1 MALVVIRNKRNGITI
16 DLGGEQVF
24 SADPDGDIV
33 AEIGSTSSTV
43 SIKDAR
49 TGRYYTKNLD
59 YASYRINSSE
69 TDKGNGSAAGTSGVN
84 VVSNLNAVL
93 SQQTKLSSIDEVD
106 YQNTLATGQFLKYV
120 STAQGNRWSNETLGP
135 EYTDNMASADLTV
148 SSARDHTLSA
158 QLLFSLA
165 QGGEFKVENASD
177 ADRFKIVGNGVQIN
191 GLTYPGA
198 DGADGEILTTNGAG
212 TLSFTEYQPKTLSEE
227 VKNVSGG
234 TLTKGTPVHV
244 TGSTG
249 NLAEVVAADAA
260 TNYPA
265 HFVLNEDL
273 AADGEGLGIALGFI
287 NNVDVPD
294 ASIYSEGDTVYLGA
308 SGGFTTTKPT
318 GTNAI
323 QNLGI
328 IIKVNTSTDKISGII
343 MGAGRS
349 NDVPNIPEGQTWI
362 GNASGVATPTTLSDV
377 ATSGAYSDL
386 SGTPT
391 IPVSGVDFDPVGT
404 DNSTDVTLAGTY
416 DYLTLSGQQ
425 ITLGQVDY
433 STDVSNKPSIPV
445 SGVDFDP
452 VGTDNSTDATVGAT
466 ASDVLK
472 MAAGQVLGA
481 FDAGADKLVFW
492 DDSESKL
499 TYATIGTNLTMTSA
513 TLDASGGGANMDSSA
528 SAPTNAGEF
537 NDGARMLTSVYGTS
551 PSATAGNVVNLANT
565 NVSNVGATSVA
576 AAATGMILMVTDAA
590 TGDELLI
597 EGVIRLSS
605 ATTTALLPTTA
616 KRGAPVYMSTTDG
629 AVTNVAPS
637 TAGQFVRVV
646 GYVLDAA
653 NRTIYFKP
661 DNTWLEL

>member
-43 SIKDAR
+43 SLKDAR
-49 TGRYYTKNLD
+49 TDRYYTKNLN
-59 YASYRINSSE
+59 YASYRINNSE
-69 TDKGNGSAAGTSGVN
+69 TDKGDGSAAGTSGVN

-93 SQQTKLSSIDEVD
+93 NQATKLSSIDEVD
-106 YQNTLATGQFLKYV
+106 YQNSLATGQFLKYV
-120 STAQGNRWSNETLGP
+120 STAQGNRWSNETLGA

-148 SSARDHTLSA
+148 DSARDHTLSA

-165 QGGEFKVENASD
+165 QGGELKVETTAD

-191 GLTYPGA
+191 GLTYPSA
-198 DGADGEILTTNGAG
+198 DGAEGEVLTTNGAG

-249 NLAEVVAADAA
+249 NLAEVIAADAA

-273 AADGEGLGIALGFI
+273 ADDAEGLGIALGFI

-294 ASIYSEGDTVYLGA
+294 ASIYSEGDTVYLGT
-308 SGGFTTTKPT
+308 SGGWTTTKPT

-328 IIKVNTSTDKISGII
+328 IIKVNTSTNKISGVI

-349 NDVPNIPEGQTWI
+349 NDVPNIPHGQIWV
-362 GNASGVATPTTLSDV
+362 GNSNGVATPTM
-377 ATSGAYSDL
+377 
-386 SGTPT
+386 
-391 IPVSGVDFDPVGT
+391 
-404 DNSTDVTLAGTY
+404 
-416 DYLTLSGQQ
+416 
-425 ITLGQVDY
+425 LGEQV
-433 STDVSNKPSIPV
+433 
-445 SGVDFDP
+445 
-452 VGTDNSTDATVGAT
+452 
-466 ASDVLK
+466 
-472 MAAGQVLGA
+472 
-481 FDAGADKLVFW
+481 
-492 DDSESKL
+492 
-499 TYATIGTNLTMTSA
+499 
-513 TLDASGGGANMDSSA
+513 A
-528 SAPTNAGEF
+528 SAPSSAGEF
-537 NDGARMLTSVYGTS
+537 KIGARLLTDVYGTS
-551 PSATAGNVVNLANT
+551 PSATAGNLVNLAAT
-565 NVSNVGATSVA
+565 NVSNVGAQSVS
-576 AAATGMILMVTDAA
+576 AAATGMLLMVTDAG
-590 TGDELLI
+590 TGDELVV
-597 EGVIRLSS
+597 EGVVRLSS
-605 ATTTALLPTTA
+605 TTTTALLATNA
-616 KRGAPVYMSTTDG
+616 KRGTPVYMSTTAG
-629 AVTNVAPS
+629 AVQTAAPS
-637 TAGQFVRVV
+637 TAGDFVRVV
-646 GYVLDAA
+646 GHVLDAA